1 MKRLLLLAV
10 AAALPLSALAETATW
25 NIDPAHSDTSF
36 AIKHL
41 VISTV
46 RGHFGKTTGTLQIDE
61 KDQAKSSV
69 EATVDTTTI
78 DTRVAARDADL
89 KSENFF
95 DVAQYPQMTFKS
107 TKVAK
112 AGKGKLKVTGDLTV
126 KGTTKPVTWDVTY
139 SQPVK
144 GIQGELRR
152 AFSGTTR
159 INRREF
165 GLSYSKAVEAGPI
178 VGDNVDITID
188 LEAVKAQPAEAA
200 GAKAGAG
207 EEQKK

>member
-10 AAALPLSALAETATW
+10 AAALPLSALAETTTW
-25 NIDPAHSDTSF
+25 DIDPAHSDTSF

-41 VISTV
+41 VVSTV
-46 RGHFGKTTGTLQIDE
+46 RGHFGKTTGTLHIDD
-61 KDQAKSSV
+61 KDMARSSV

-78 DTRVAARDADL
+78 DTRVAARDTDL

-95 DVAQYPQMTFKS
+95 DVAKYPQMTFKS
-107 TKVAK
+107 TKVTK
-112 AGKGKLKVTGDLTV
+112 AGKDKLKVTGDLTV

-144 GIQGELRR
+144 GMQGELRR

-178 VGDNVDITID
+178 VGDKVDITID
-188 LEAVKAQPAEAA
+188 LEAVQAKPGEASK
-200 GAKAGAG
+200 AKAAN
-207 EEQKK
+207 EAEKK

>member
-10 AAALPLSALAETATW
+10 AAALPLSALAQTATW

-69 EATVDTTTI
+69 EAMVDTTTI

-89 KSENFF
+89 KSPNFF
-95 DVAQYPQMTFKS
+95 DVAQYP
-107 TKVAK
+107 
-112 AGKGKLKVTGDLTV
+112 LTATAPACYNCHV
-126 KGTTKPVTWDVTY
+126 GVFEDMLVDNRQERGQRCCRQCIVCPH
-139 SQPVK
+139 SQ
-144 GIQGELRR
+144 
-152 AFSGTTR
+152 
-159 INRREF
+159 NR
-165 GLSYSKAVEAGPI
+165 
-178 VGDNVDITID
+178 
-188 LEAVKAQPAEAA
+188 
-200 GAKAGAG
+200 
-207 EEQKK
+207 